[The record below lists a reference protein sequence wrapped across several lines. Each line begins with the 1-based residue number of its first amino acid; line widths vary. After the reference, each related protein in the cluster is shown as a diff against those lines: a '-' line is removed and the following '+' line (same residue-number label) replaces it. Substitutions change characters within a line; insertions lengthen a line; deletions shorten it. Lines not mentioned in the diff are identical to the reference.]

1 MLYFIG
7 AGAGDPEL
15 LTVKGK
21 KIIDSS
27 DIIIYTGSLV
37 NKELFTDIKEGAKL
51 INSAPLN
58 LDEVLEIIFD
68 SNSKGLNIARVHT
81 GDPSMYGAVREQM
94 AALDKAGIEYE
105 GIPGVSSVFAGAAAI
120 KREFTLPG
128 VTQTLILTRMAGRTP
143 VPKSEDI
150 ENLAKIQAS
159 MAIFL
164 SIASIDKLVKKLMTS
179 YPKETPAA
187 VVYKASWPEQ
197 KIIISTLENIA
208 DKVKEANI
216 NKTAIIYVG
225 RFLADEFELSKL
237 YDKRFGHEFRE
248 AKDAWR

>member
-7 AGAGDPEL
+7 AGSGDPEL

-21 KIIDSS
+21 RIIDSS
-27 DIIIYTGSLV
+27 DVIIYTGSLV

-105 GIPGVSSVFAGAAAI
+105 VIPGVSSVFAGAAAI

-143 VPKSEDI
+143 VPESEDI

-164 SIASIDKLVKKLMTS
+164 SIANIDKLVKKLMTS

-237 YDKRFGHEFRE
+237 YDKCFGHEFRE

>member
-37 NKELFTDIKEGAKL
+37 NKELFIDIKEGAKL

-105 GIPGVSSVFAGAAAI
+105 VIPGVSSVFAGAAAI

-179 YPKETPAA
+179 YPKETPAV

>member
-1 MLYFIG
+1 
-7 AGAGDPEL
+7 
-15 LTVKGK
+15 
-21 KIIDSS
+21 
-27 DIIIYTGSLV
+27 
-37 NKELFTDIKEGAKL
+37 
-51 INSAPLN
+51 
-58 LDEVLEIIFD
+58 
-68 SNSKGLNIARVHT
+68 
-81 GDPSMYGAVREQM
+81 
-94 AALDKAGIEYE
+94 
-105 GIPGVSSVFAGAAAI
+105 
-120 KREFTLPG
+120 
-128 VTQTLILTRMAGRTP
+128 MAGRTP
-143 VPKSEDI
+143 VPESEDI

-164 SIASIDKLVKKLMTS
+164 SIANIDKLVKKLMTS

-237 YDKRFGHEFRE
+237 YDKCFGHEFRE

>member
-81 GDPSMYGAVREQM
+81 GDPSMYGAIREQM

-105 GIPGVSSVFAGAAAI
+105 VIPGVSSVFAGAAAI

-143 VPKSEDI
+143 VPESEDI
-150 ENLAKIQAS
+150 EKLAKIQAS

-187 VVYKASWPEQ
+187 AVYKASWPEQ

-237 YDKRFGHEFRE
+237 YDKQFSHEFRE